1 MAEQYRFDPNGYRE
15 MLLDEVPGYDRLQ
28 AAVARVSRGPAVERI
43 LDLGVG
49 TGETSVRVRDVH
61 PGAELVGV
69 DVNDAMLAAA
79 RSRLP
84 DADLRVGRLED
95 PLPEG
100 PFDLVVTALAVH
112 HLDAAG
118 KADLFA
124 RVAARL
130 RPGGRFVI
138 ADLIVPVA
146 PADVVT
152 EIDGV
157 YDQPSSLADQLA
169 WLERAGLDAAVVWVE
184 RDLAVVV
191 AERLQASDNSIGS
204 TPGRG

>member
-1 MAEQYRFDPNGYRE
+1 LAEQYRFDPNGYRE

-138 ADLIVPVA
+138 ADLIVPVD

-191 AERLQASDNSIGS
+191 AERTAGA
-204 TPGRG
+204 R

>member
-1 MAEQYRFDPNGYRE
+1 LAEQYRFDPNGYRE
-15 MLLDEVPGYDRLQ
+15 MLLDEVPGYERLQ
-28 AAVARVSRGPAVERI
+28 DAVARACRGPAVERI
-43 LDLGVG
+43 LDLGIG

-61 PGAELVGV
+61 PAAEMVGV

-84 DADLRVGRLED
+84 DADLRVGQLED

-112 HLDAAG
+112 HLDGAG

-138 ADLIVPVA
+138 ADLIVPA
-146 PADVVT
+146 DPADVVT

-157 YDQPSSLADQLA
+157 YDQPSSLADQVT
-169 WLERAGLDAAVVWVE
+169 WLEQAGLDAAVVWVE

-191 AERLQASDNSIGS
+191 AERPAGA
-204 TPGRG
+204 R